1 MEENFLTGDLAD
13 RHHNES
19 PNVEETNT
27 DTRTN
32 QQHDI
37 VDIEPT
43 SGSDFEVSSV
53 GGAAQEVTYDTDDE
67 VKPTLWLG
75 SILPLLLFQKGS
87 LSFVVVFRKYVSI
100 DEMMIRFSG
109 WSPQTHRRNNKPVK

>member
-1 MEENFLTGDLAD
+1 MEENFLTGDLVD
-13 RHHNES
+13 RHHNEL

-53 GGAAQEVTYDTDDE
+53 GGDAQEVTYDIDDE
-67 VKPTLWLG
+67 VEPTFWLR
-75 SILPLLLFQKGS
+75 SILPLLLFQKVS
-87 LSFVVVFRKYVSI
+87 ILFVVVFRTYVSI
-100 DEMMIRFSG
+100 DKIMIRFY
-109 WSPQTHRRNNKPVK
+109 